1 MLKSISIKN
10 YVLIDELNISFSS
23 GFSVITGETGAGKTI
38 LVDGISLLLGKRA
51 DLSVN
56 RDKTKKC
63 VIEGIFDIGAYN
75 LKTIFDVNELD
86 YDSETILRREIS
98 PSGKSRAFINDSP
111 VNLHQ
116 LSKIGSR
123 IIDIHTQHENINI
136 LDLDF
141 QFEIIDAFSNNNELV
156 DEFRSIFNQYQEL
169 QRKIEKLKLD
179 KDNLNQSIDYNKFIL
194 NELDSANL
202 FEENLEEL
210 EKNQVFLSNFEVISE
225 ELSFI
230 NNLLIDE
237 NIGIQTNI
245 QKLLNS
251 LSKISG
257 KTENL
262 NILYERV
269 LNLSTELDDINHELN
284 EQFESLENNPEKLSL
299 LIQKIDTVNTLLR
312 KHSVNSIKDL
322 KLVREEFASKVDS
335 TESIDEKIEEFEIK
349 LNDLKDKLSKISKSI
364 TRKRMDAIPKFTT
377 DIELILKDLGM
388 ENAKFK
394 IELNPSNNFNS
405 FGLDDINF
413 MFQANKGFEYKD
425 LKSSAS
431 GGEMSR
437 IMLAVKSIIAK
448 YRKIPS
454 IIFDEIDTGVSGKIA
469 SFMGDLMRKISFKNQ
484 LISVTH
490 LPQIASKSKDHIK
503 VFKTIKN
510 NKTRTEIKILNS
522 EERVVEIARLLSGK
536 RISDAAITNAKE
548 LLNQ

>member
-141 QFEIIDAFSNNNELV
+141 QFEIIDAFSNNNEIV

-202 FEENLEEL
+202 FEENLEDL

-262 NILYERV
+262 NNLYERV

-322 KLVREEFASKVDS
+322 KLVRDEFASKVDS

-349 LNDLKDKLSKISKSI
+349 LNDLKDQLSKISKSI
-364 TRKRMDAIPKFTT
+364 TKKRMDAIPKFTT

-405 FGLDDINF
+405 FGMDDINF
-413 MFQANKGFEYKD
+413 MFQANKGYEFKD

-454 IIFDEIDTGVSGKIA
+454 IIFDEIDTGVSGAISQK
-469 SFMGDLMRKISFKNQ
+469 MGHIMRSLSKYVQTFSI
-484 LISVTH
+484 TH
-490 LPQIASKSKDHIK
+490 IPQIAAMGSAHYKIYKFDEDNITKTTIIK
-503 VFKTIKN
+503 LA
-510 NKTRTEIKILNS
+510 E
-522 EERVVEIARLLSGK
+522 EERIVEIAKMLEGSSISESAINHAKRLM
-536 RISDAAITNAKE
+536 N
-548 LLNQ
+548 

>member
-123 IIDIHTQHENINI
+123 IIDIHTQNQNLNI
-136 LDLDF
+136 LDQDF
-141 QFEIIDAFSNNNELV
+141 QFEIIDAFSNNNEIV
-156 DEFRSIFNQYQEL
+156 DEFRFIFNQFQEL

-179 KDNLNQSIDYNKFIL
+179 KESLNQSIDYNKFIL

-262 NILYERV
+262 NDLYERV
-269 LNLSTELDDINHELN
+269 LNLSTELDDINYELN

-299 LIQKIDTVNTLLR
+299 LIQKIDTVNALLR

-322 KLVREEFASKVDS
+322 KLVRDEFASKVDS
-335 TESIDEKIEEFEIK
+335 TESIDDKIEEFEIK
-349 LNDLKDKLSKISKSI
+349 LNDLIDKLSKISKSI
-364 TRKRMDAIPKFTT
+364 TKKRMDAIPKFTT

-405 FGLDDINF
+405 FGMDDINF
-413 MFQANKGFEYKD
+413 MFQANKGYEFKD

-454 IIFDEIDTGVSGKIA
+454 IIFDEIDTGVSGAISQK
-469 SFMGDLMRKISFKNQ
+469 MGHIMRSLSKYVQTFSI
-484 LISVTH
+484 TH
-490 LPQIASKSKDHIK
+490 IPQIAAMGSSHYKIYKYDEDNITKTTIIK
-503 VFKTIKN
+503 LA
-510 NKTRTEIKILNS
+510 E
-522 EERVVEIARLLSGK
+522 EERIVEIAKMLEGSSISESAINHAKRLM
-536 RISDAAITNAKE
+536 N
-548 LLNQ
+548 

>member
-1 MLKSISIKN
+1 LLKSISIKN
-10 YVLIDELNISFSS
+10 YVLIDELNISFNS

-63 VIEGIFDIGAYN
+63 VIEGIFDMGAYN
-75 LKTIFDVNELD
+75 LKPIFDANELD

-123 IIDIHTQHENINI
+123 IIDIHTQHQNLNI
-136 LDLDF
+136 LDQDF
-141 QFEIIDAFSNNNELV
+141 QFEIIDAFSNNIEII
-156 DEFRSIFNQYQEL
+156 DKFRFIFNQFQEL

-179 KDNLNQSIDYNKFIL
+179 KDSLNQSIDYNKFIL

-237 NIGIQTNI
+237 NIGVQTNI

-262 NILYERV
+262 NNLYERV
-269 LNLSTELDDINHELN
+269 LNLSSELDDINHELN

-312 KHSVNSIKDL
+312 KHSVSSIKDL
-322 KLVREEFASKVDS
+322 KLVRDEFASKVDS
-335 TESIDEKIEEFEIK
+335 TDSIDDKIEEFEIK
-349 LNDLKDKLSKISKSI
+349 FNNLKNELIKISKSI
-364 TRKRMDAIPKFTT
+364 TKNRMDAIPNFTSEV
-377 DIELILKDLGM
+377 ELILKDLGM

-405 FGLDDINF
+405 FGMDDINF
-413 MFQANKGFEYKD
+413 MFQANKGYEFKD

-431 GGEMSR
+431 GGEISR

-448 YRKIPS
+448 YKKIPS
-454 IIFDEIDTGVSGKIA
+454 IIFDEIDTGVSGAISQK
-469 SFMGDLMRKISFKNQ
+469 MGHIMRSLSKYVQTFSI
-484 LISVTH
+484 TH
-490 LPQIASKSKDHIK
+490 IPQIAAMGSSHYKIYKYDEDNITKTTIIK
-503 VFKTIKN
+503 LA
-510 NKTRTEIKILNS
+510 E
-522 EERVVEIARLLSGK
+522 EERIVEIAKMLEGSSISESAVNHAKRLM
-536 RISDAAITNAKE
+536 N
-548 LLNQ
+548 

>member
-141 QFEIIDAFSNNNELV
+141 QFEIIDAFSNNNEIV

-202 FEENLEEL
+202 FEENLEDL

-262 NILYERV
+262 NNLYERV

-322 KLVREEFASKVDS
+322 KLVRDEFASKVDS

-349 LNDLKDKLSKISKSI
+349 LNDLKDQLSKISKSI
-364 TRKRMDAIPKFTT
+364 TKKRMDAIPKFTT

-405 FGLDDINF
+405 FGMDDINF
-413 MFQANKGFEYKD
+413 MFQANKGYEFKD

-454 IIFDEIDTGVSGKIA
+454 IIFDEIDTGVSGAISQK
-469 SFMGDLMRKISFKNQ
+469 MGHIMRSLSKYVQTFSI
-484 LISVTH
+484 TH
-490 LPQIASKSKDHIK
+490 IPQIAAMGSAHYKIYKFDEDNITKTTIIK
-503 VFKTIKN
+503 L
-510 NKTRTEIKILNS
+510 TE
-522 EERVVEIARLLSGK
+522 EERIVEIAKMLEGSSISESAINHAKRLM
-536 RISDAAITNAKE
+536 N
-548 LLNQ
+548 

>member
-1 MLKSISIKN
+1 MLKSISIRN
-10 YVLIDELNISFSS
+10 YVLIDELNISFNS

-56 RDKTKKC
+56 RDKSKKC

-75 LKTIFDVNELD
+75 LKPIFDVNELD

-123 IIDIHTQHENINI
+123 IIDIHTQHQNLNI
-136 LDLDF
+136 LDQDY
-141 QFEIIDAFSNNNELV
+141 QFEIIDAFSNNNEIV
-156 DEFRSIFNQYQEL
+156 DEFRFIFNQFQEL

-179 KDNLNQSIDYNKFIL
+179 KENLNQSIDYNKFIL

-262 NILYERV
+262 NDLYERV
-269 LNLSTELDDINHELN
+269 FKLSTELDDISHELN

-312 KHSVNSIKDL
+312 KHSVNSINDL
-322 KLVREEFASKVDS
+322 KLVRDEFASKVDS
-335 TESIDEKIEEFEIK
+335 TESIDEKIEEFELK
-349 LNDLKDKLSKISKSI
+349 FNDLKDKLSKISKSI
-364 TRKRMDAIPKFTT
+364 TKKRMDAIPKFTT

-405 FGLDDINF
+405 FGMDDISF
-413 MFQANKGFEYKD
+413 MFQANKGYEFKD

-454 IIFDEIDTGVSGKIA
+454 IIFDEIDTGVSGAISQK
-469 SFMGDLMRKISFKNQ
+469 MGHIMRSLSKYVQTFSI
-484 LISVTH
+484 TH
-490 LPQIASKSKDHIK
+490 IPQIAAMGSSHYKIYKFDEDNITKTTIIK
-503 VFKTIKN
+503 LA
-510 NKTRTEIKILNS
+510 E
-522 EERVVEIARLLSGK
+522 EERIVEIAKMLEGSSISESAINHAKRLM
-536 RISDAAITNAKE
+536 N
-548 LLNQ
+548 

>member
-10 YVLIDELNISFSS
+10 YVLIDEMNISFNS

-75 LKTIFDVNELD
+75 LKPIFDVNELD

-123 IIDIHTQHENINI
+123 IIDIHTQHQNLNI
-136 LDLDF
+136 LDQDF
-141 QFEIIDAFSNNNELV
+141 QFEIIDAFSNNIEIVN
-156 DEFRSIFNQYQEL
+156 EFRFIFHQFQEL

-179 KDNLNQSIDYNKFIL
+179 KDSLNQSIDYNKFIL
-194 NELDSANL
+194 KEFDNANI

-210 EKNQVFLSNFEVISE
+210 EDSQVFLSNFEVISE

-230 NNLLIDE
+230 NNLITDE

-251 LSKISG
+251 LNKISG
-257 KTENL
+257 KSENL
-262 NILYERV
+262 NNLYERV
-269 LNLSTELDDINHELN
+269 LEISTEFDDISQELTDR
-284 EQFESLENNPEKLSL
+284 FESLENDPEKLTL
-299 LIQKIDTVNTLLR
+299 LIEKIDTINTLLR
-312 KHSVNSIKDL
+312 KHSVTSINDL
-322 KLVREEFASKVDS
+322 QRVRDEFAAKVDS
-335 TESIDEKIEEFEIK
+335 TESIDEKIEEFEMK
-349 LNDLKDKLSKISKSI
+349 FKNLKNELSKISKSI
-364 TRKRMDAIPKFTT
+364 TKKRMDAIPKFTN

-405 FGLDDINF
+405 FGMDDINF
-413 MFQANKGFEYKD
+413 MFQANKGYAFKD

-454 IIFDEIDTGVSGKIA
+454 IIFDEIDTGVSGAISQK
-469 SFMGDLMRKISFKNQ
+469 MGYIMRSLSKYVQTFSI
-484 LISVTH
+484 TH
-490 LPQIASKSKDHIK
+490 IPQIAAMGSSHYKIYKYDEDNITKTTIIK
-503 VFKTIKN
+503 LA
-510 NKTRTEIKILNS
+510 E
-522 EERVVEIARLLSGK
+522 EERIVEIAKMLEGSSISESAINHAKRLM
-536 RISDAAITNAKE
+536 N
-548 LLNQ
+548 

>member
-10 YVLIDELNISFSS
+10 YVLIDELNISFNS

-63 VIEGIFDIGAYN
+63 IVEGIFDIGAYN
-75 LKTIFDVNELD
+75 LKPIFDVNEID

-123 IIDIHTQHENINI
+123 IIDIHTQHQNLNI
-136 LDLDF
+136 LDQDF
-141 QFEIIDAFSNNNELV
+141 QFEIIDAFSNNNEIV
-156 DEFRSIFNQYQEL
+156 NEFRLIFNQFQEL

-179 KDNLNQSIDYNKFIL
+179 KDSLNQSIDYNKFIL
-194 NELDSANL
+194 KEFDNSNI

-210 EKNQVFLSNFEVISE
+210 EDNQVFLSNFEVISE

-230 NNLLIDE
+230 NNLITDE

-251 LSKISG
+251 LNKISG
-257 KTENL
+257 KSENL
-262 NILYERV
+262 NKLYERV
-269 LNLSTELDDINHELN
+269 LEISTEFDDISQELTD
-284 EQFESLENNPEKLSL
+284 QFESLENNPEKLTL
-299 LIQKIDTVNTLLR
+299 LIEKIDTINTLLR
-312 KHSVNSIKDL
+312 KHSVTSIKDL
-322 KLVREEFASKVDS
+322 KLVRDEFASKVDS
-335 TESIDEKIEEFEIK
+335 TESIDEKIEEFEMK
-349 LNDLKDKLSKISKSI
+349 FKDLKNELSKISKSI
-364 TRKRMDAIPKFTT
+364 TKKRMDAIPKFTN

-405 FGLDDINF
+405 FGMDDINF
-413 MFQANKGFEYKD
+413 MFQANKGYEFKD

-454 IIFDEIDTGVSGKIA
+454 IIFDEIDTGVSGAISQK
-469 SFMGDLMRKISFKNQ
+469 MGYIMRSLSKYVQTFSI
-484 LISVTH
+484 TH
-490 LPQIASKSKDHIK
+490 IPQIAAMGSSHYKIFKYDEDNITKTTIIK
-503 VFKTIKN
+503 LA
-510 NKTRTEIKILNS
+510 E
-522 EERVVEIARLLSGK
+522 EERIVEIAKMLEGSSISESAINHAKRLM
-536 RISDAAITNAKE
+536 N
-548 LLNQ
+548 

>member
-1 MLKSISIKN
+1 LLKSISIKN
-10 YVLIDELNISFSS
+10 YVLIDKLNISFSS

-38 LVDGISLLLGKRA
+38 LVDGLSLLLGKRA

-63 VIEGIFDIGAYN
+63 VIEGVFDIGAYN
-75 LKTIFDVNELD
+75 LKSIFDLNELD

-123 IIDIHTQHENINI
+123 IIDIHTQHQNLNI
-136 LDLDF
+136 LDQEF
-141 QFEIIDAFSNNNELV
+141 QFEIIDAFSNNIEIV
-156 DEFRSIFNQYQEL
+156 DKFRFIFNQYQEL
-169 QRKIEKLKLD
+169 QRKIEKFKFD
-179 KDNLNQSIDYNKFIL
+179 KDSLNQSIDYNKFIL

-202 FEENLEEL
+202 YEENLEEL

-251 LSKISG
+251 LSKISA

-262 NILYERV
+262 NKLYERV
-269 LNLSTELDDINHELN
+269 LNISTEFEDVNQELN

-299 LIQKIDTVNTLLR
+299 LIQKIDAINNLLR
-312 KHSVNSIKDL
+312 KHSVSSIMDL
-322 KLVREEFASKVDS
+322 KLLRDEFASKVDS
-335 TESIDEKIEEFEIK
+335 TESIDDKIEEFEIK
-349 LNDLKDKLSKISKSI
+349 FNNLKNELTKISKKI
-364 TRKRMDAIPKFTT
+364 TKNRMDAIPKFTT

-394 IELNPSNNFNS
+394 IELKPSNNFNS
-405 FGLDDINF
+405 LGLDDINF
-413 MFQANKGFEYKD
+413 MFQANRGYEFKD

-454 IIFDEIDTGVSGKIA
+454 IIFDEIDTGVSGAISQK
-469 SFMGDLMRKISFKNQ
+469 MGFIMKSLSKYVQTFSI
-484 LISVTH
+484 TH
-490 LPQIASKSKDHIK
+490 IPQIAAMGSSHYKIYKFDEDNITKTTIIK
-503 VFKTIKN
+503 L
-510 NKTRTEIKILNS
+510 TE
-522 EERVVEIARLLSGK
+522 EERIVEIAKMLEGSSISESAINHAKRLM
-536 RISDAAITNAKE
+536 N
-548 LLNQ
+548 

>member
-10 YVLIDELNISFSS
+10 YVLIDEMNISFNS

-75 LKTIFDVNELD
+75 LKPIFDVNELD

-123 IIDIHTQHENINI
+123 IIDIHTQHQNLNI
-136 LDLDF
+136 LDQDF
-141 QFEIIDAFSNNNELV
+141 QFEIIDAFSNNIEIVN
-156 DEFRSIFNQYQEL
+156 EFRFIFHQFQEL

-179 KDNLNQSIDYNKFIL
+179 KDSLNQSIDYNKFIL
-194 NELDSANL
+194 KEFDNANI

-210 EKNQVFLSNFEVISE
+210 EDSQVFLSNFEVISE

-230 NNLLIDE
+230 NNLITDE

-251 LSKISG
+251 LNKISG
-257 KTENL
+257 KSENL
-262 NILYERV
+262 NNLYERV
-269 LNLSTELDDINHELN
+269 LEISTEFDDISQELTD
-284 EQFESLENNPEKLSL
+284 QFESLENDPEKLTL
-299 LIQKIDTVNTLLR
+299 LIEKIDTINTLLR
-312 KHSVNSIKDL
+312 KHSVTSINDL
-322 KLVREEFASKVDS
+322 QRVRDDFAAKVDS
-335 TESIDEKIEEFEIK
+335 TESIDEKIEEFEMK
-349 LNDLKDKLSKISKSI
+349 FNNLKNELSKISKSI
-364 TRKRMDAIPKFTT
+364 TKKRMDAIPKFTN

-405 FGLDDINF
+405 FGMDDINF
-413 MFQANKGFEYKD
+413 MFQANKGYEFKD

-454 IIFDEIDTGVSGKIA
+454 IIFDEIDTGVSGAISQK
-469 SFMGDLMRKISFKNQ
+469 MGYIMRSLSKYVQTFSI
-484 LISVTH
+484 TH
-490 LPQIASKSKDHIK
+490 IPQIAAMGSSHYKIYKYDEDNITKTTIIK
-503 VFKTIKN
+503 LA
-510 NKTRTEIKILNS
+510 E
-522 EERVVEIARLLSGK
+522 EERIVEIAKMLEGSSISESAINHARRLM
-536 RISDAAITNAKE
+536 N
-548 LLNQ
+548 